1 MSWAERASAISQQL
15 YDDLDHRLCS
25 GVEVIRELARAK
37 GRDYALMPYVFTS
50 AIGLVPADA
59 ENALQGKLDG
69 RGITQ
74 TPQVFIDCQAMD
86 SAAGL
91 QVNWDVRDG
100 VFPSGMIDDLFASFE
115 SLLNAMAQ
123 EDAIWQQT
131 AQVALPEWQREQRFA
146 GQ

>member
-1 MSWAERASAISQQL
+1 MNW
-15 YDDLDHRLCS
+15 
-25 GVEVIRELARAK
+25 LAPK

-131 AQVALPEWQREQRFA
+131 AQVALPEWQREQRLQVNDTHAPLPEGGLHQPFFA
-146 GQ
+146 QAHLTRMRWR